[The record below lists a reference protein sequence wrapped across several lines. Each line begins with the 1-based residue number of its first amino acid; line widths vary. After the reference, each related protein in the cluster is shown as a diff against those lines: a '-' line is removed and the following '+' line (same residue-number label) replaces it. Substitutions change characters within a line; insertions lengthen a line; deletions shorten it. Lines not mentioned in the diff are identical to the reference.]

1 MGLFFMK
8 DCLEFFFFLRARDH
22 WRFKWGTIENIRNEV
37 EIKFWKIDFNEIQVF
52 VYYSTR

>member
-1 MGLFFMK
+1 MGLFFTK
-8 DCLEFFFFLRARDH
+8 GCLEFFFFFCARGH
-22 WRFKWGTIENIRNEV
+22 WRFKGETIENIRNEI